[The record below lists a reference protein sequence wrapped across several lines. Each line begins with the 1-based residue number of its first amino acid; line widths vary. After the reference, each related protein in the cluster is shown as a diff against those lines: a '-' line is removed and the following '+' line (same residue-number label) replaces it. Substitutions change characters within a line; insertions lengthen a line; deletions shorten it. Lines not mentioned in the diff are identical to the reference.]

1 MVSSCRVKLKVRN
14 LVKIF
19 FKKLGFLWISRR
31 PFEDGEY
38 LGGHVYKKRV
48 GIKGRGK
55 SGGVRTLI
63 AFQLEERAFFMY
75 GFAKNKRDNI
85 EDNELKA
92 LKVLAKKLLNYTDK
106 ELSNAIEAGEI
117 IEVL

>member
-1 MVSSCRVKLKVRN
+1 MTSFKLKWFH
-14 LVKIF
+14 KWAE
-19 FKKLGFLWISRR
+19 K
-31 PFEDGEY
+31 EDLTDNALQKAIQEMEQGLIDAD

-48 GIKGRGK
+48 GIRGK

-63 AFQLEERAFFMY
+63 TFQLEDRAFFMY
-75 GFAKNKRDNI
+75 GFAKNKRDNLK
-85 EDNELKA
+85 DNELEA
-92 LKVLAKKLLNYTDK
+92 LKILAKELLNYTDK